1 MPLRIRTVVKP
12 TPSIYKPQP
21 SVNLK
26 TGELTT
32 LQIEGRHDPA
42 ILHRAR
48 VVVDSLIAFGLAD
61 LLTER
66 FGILWWEGER
76 PCGED

>member
-1 MPLRIRTVVKP
+1 M
-12 TPSIYKPQP
+12 
-21 SVNLK
+21 
-26 TGELTT
+26 T

-48 VVVDSLIAFGLAD
+48 VVVDSMIALGLVD

-66 FGILWWEGER
+66 FGILWWK
-76 PCGED
+76 GEDACGGD